1 MVLLL
6 LGEPKMREAEI
17 LFDRLIRPIE
27 NKMIG
32 IVWRIIRDPE
42 DYKDVFQN
50 VLEQIWTKL
59 ERINQPDL

>member
-1 MVLLL
+1 
-6 LGEPKMREAEI
+6 MREAEI